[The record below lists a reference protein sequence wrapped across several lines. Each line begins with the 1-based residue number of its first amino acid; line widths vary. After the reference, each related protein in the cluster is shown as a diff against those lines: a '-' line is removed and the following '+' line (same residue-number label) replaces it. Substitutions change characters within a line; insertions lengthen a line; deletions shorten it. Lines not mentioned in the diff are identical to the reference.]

1 MSSRSVSI
9 GAGAKLKQEL
19 IKDSL
24 GLDGWKPEP
33 EAIIRLYF
41 VFEEQFREIVEKGIE
56 DLKGEQKGYLK
67 GLPVG

>member
-1 MSSRSVSI
+1 VSI
-9 GAGAKLKQEL
+9 GAGARLHQEL
-19 IKDSL
+19 VRDSL

-41 VFEEQFREIVEKGIE
+41 CFEEQFRAIVAGGIR
-56 DLKGEQKGYLK
+56 DLKGEQEGYLK